1 MNKNVTVKCTEI
13 AIAVLNLNLTTAYLK
28 TQLAPTESLR
38 IRLFCIFKKITNVDL
53 NKTLS

>member
-28 TQLAPTESLR
+28 TQLAIDGLLLLR
-38 IRLFCIFKKITNVDL
+38 VCVSDFFVSSKK
-53 NKTLS
+53 SPM